1 MADIDSE
8 ISGQVNHLNTI
19 NAQIKESEIKI
30 LNLEIQHSDLITSL
44 NHIIFHANQF
54 MNLLEHIVL
63 AINDK
68 ITLQSPKALILLI
81 YDFDHHDK
89 EKDSK

>member
-30 LNLEIQHSDLITSL
+30 LNLEIQHSNLIISL
-44 NHIIFHANQF
+44 NHTIFHANQF
-54 MNLLEHIVL
+54 MKLLEHIIL
-63 AINDK
+63 AINDR
-68 ITLQSPKALILLI
+68 ITLQIPQV
-81 YDFDHHDK
+81 
-89 EKDSK
+89 